1 MRRHFGAC
9 TPAAHSTAQYFKD
22 SWGIIFSHPRDF
34 TPVCTTELGTVA
46 KILPDL
52 DARGVKVLA
61 LSVDSAESHKA
72 WTKDIEATSGVSV
85 TFPIIADPDREFA
98 TELGMLDPDEKDDT
112 GLPVTVRAVLIFNP
126 AGTLALSITYP
137 PAVGRNFKEVLRVV
151 DALQRAAVHPVATPA
166 NWEPGQQVMLQP
178 SLSAEQAATQFP
190 AHTVTDVPSGKGYI
204 RMAADPEPEAVT
216 KLPAAAGAAGSA

>member
-1 MRRHFGAC
+1 MDEGAELARPCTQSTKPTHCRPHTPPPRRC
-9 TPAAHSTAQYFKD
+9 LQ
-22 SWGIIFSHPRDF
+22 
-34 TPVCTTELGTVA
+34 
-46 KILPDL
+46 
-52 DARGVKVLA
+52 
-61 LSVDSAESHKA
+61 
-72 WTKDIEATSGVSV
+72 DIEATSGVSV
-85 TFPIIADPDREFA
+85 TFPIIADPDRVFA

-190 AHTVTDVPSGKGYI
+190 THTVTDVPSGKGYI